1 MRVAGLHPEPVGT
14 GREVRITG
22 HPLVAGID
30 PVLVETIETVS
41 EADSFGQETTFY
53 REMKLKLPRTAGRQ
67 KADRRW
73 LRCDVGVGWTFVL
86 SSRLGLCRGHVLED
100 I

>member
-41 EADSFGQETTFY
+41 EADSFGQETTFH
-53 REMKLKLPRTAGRQ
+53 REMKLELSRTVGRQ

-73 LRCDVGVGWTFVL
+73 LRSEVGTGWTFVL
-86 SSRLGLCRGHVLED
+86 SSRTGLCRGCVLQE
-100 I
+100 